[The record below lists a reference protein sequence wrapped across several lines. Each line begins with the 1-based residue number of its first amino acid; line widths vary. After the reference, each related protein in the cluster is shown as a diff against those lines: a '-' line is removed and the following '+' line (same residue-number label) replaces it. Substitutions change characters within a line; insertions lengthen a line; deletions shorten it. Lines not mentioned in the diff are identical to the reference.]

1 MIGIS
6 GIGLLALLLL
16 EEIAMKTHT
25 DTTFGLDEKKAIIG
39 DPDVA
44 EVQP

>member
-25 DTTFGLDEKKAIIG
+25 DTTFGLDKKAIIG